1 MPVIFGT
8 SSLPSTDRNA
18 SKTLLLATDLQRSV
32 LAELHL
38 DGPNHHAYIPYGSQ
52 SSRFA
57 AGSRLGFNGEL
68 KEQPT
73 GWYHLGNGHRVYN
86 PVLMRFHSPDR
97 LSPFDKGGLNSYA
110 YCGGSPVIRVDPSGK
125 WWVSVLGQAIGT
137 SVGGLFAFAALNRT
151 AQNVVKGVQATF
163 RARLAN
169 VFGFYGGASAIAAR
183 PLAFPSAVAAAL
195 PNTLQASS
203 VSGNAVSQALTFVGG
218 MIANADMARST
229 LAAARQNGQSL
240 WRVAGESIKEVS
252 GYNLLRRQP
261 TGQVP
266 HTSDVPMTG
275 VYVESRVSLPQVQ
288 ENIRRGTSN
297 T

>member
-1 MPVIFGT
+1 MPVILGT

-97 LSPFDKGGLNSYA
+97 LSPFGKGGLNAYT
-110 YCGGSPVIRVDPSGK
+110 YCGGDPINFTDPTGESFAAIFQLVQRGLLIGLHTVIPAGMLLGPAPSGIALHATRFSLLGSAGTAVGAAMSAAGIQSGLYVTAGGTTALLAGAVTRGALAARAAYTQNRLWTTLK
-125 WWVSVLGQAIGT
+125 NNVKNIVGWPDSTKKPVSTPSFNSTPT
-137 SVGGLFAFAALNRT
+137 SVST
-151 AQNVVKGVQATF
+151 VV
-163 RARLAN
+163 N
-169 VFGFYGGASAIAAR
+169 IDN
-183 PLAFPSAVAAAL
+183 PSVSS
-195 PNTLQASS
+195 TLQ
-203 VSGNAVSQALTFVGG
+203 SGNDTHASVKVEA
-218 MIANADMARST
+218 MKI
-229 LAAARQNGQSL
+229 
-240 WRVAGESIKEVS
+240 
-252 GYNLLRRQP
+252 RQP
-261 TGQVP
+261 Q
-266 HTSDVPMTG
+266 TS
-275 VYVESRVSLPQVQ
+275 
-288 ENIRRGTSN
+288 
-297 T
+297 